1 MMNLI
6 NLDVSEYGISLTTYF
21 GDVYMYWRTIMLV
34 VGIVVILRL
43 TKIIRKRVKK
53 WATQIEQT
61 PITSRISP
69 YG

>member
-1 MMNLI
+1 MNLI

-21 GDVYMYWRTIMLV
+21 GDVYMSWRTIMLV

-53 WATQIEQT
+53 
-61 PITSRISP
+61 
-69 YG
+69 

>member
-1 MMNLI
+1 MNLI

-43 TKIIRKRVKK
+43 AKIIRKRVKN
-53 WATQIEQT
+53 
-61 PITSRISP
+61 
-69 YG
+69 G